1 MLHGQESKRGGSS
14 ECDGGVFPVVP
25 DIVLEEGLYHYFIT
39 KEEEKA
45 LWSREKQERR
55 KATRAKE

>member
-1 MLHGQESKRGGSS
+1 MVRRVSRVGALNVMV
-14 ECDGGVFPVVP
+14 GVLFHVIL

-45 LWSREKQERR
+45 LLSRDEQEGR
-55 KATRAKE
+55 KAIRAKE